1 MTRTEPPLTE
11 LYLEDEVAWL
21 DAMVDRLRAGAYAD
35 LDYASL
41 TEFLTDMA
49 ISERR
54 EVENRLAVLLAHIL
68 KWLYQPDRRSNSW
81 RATIIEQRQKLNR
94 RVGRGVLRNHALAS
108 LADCYADAV
117 EVAAAE
123 AGLPAEAFPAAC
135 EYTLAELLAFDPAAP
150 GA

>member
-11 LYLEDEVAWL
+11 LYLEDELAWL
-21 DAMVDRLRAGAYAD
+21 DTMVDRLRAGAYAD

-54 EVENRLAVLLAHIL
+54 EVENRLMVLLAHVL
-68 KWLYQPDRRSNSW
+68 KWRYQPDRRSGGW
-81 RATIIEQRQKLNR
+81 HATILEQQFQLSRH
-94 RVGRGVLRNHALAS
+94 VGRGVLRNHAKAS

-117 EVAAAE
+117 KIAAAE
-123 AGLPAEAFPAAC
+123 
-135 EYTLAELLAFDPAAP
+135 T
-150 GA
+150 